1 MNLSP
6 RTITNT
12 IQVIYQKLGI
22 SGKRDLEQFML
33 K

>member
-1 MNLSP
+1 MKVSP

-22 SGKRDLEQFML
+22 SSKRELGQFML
-33 K
+33 A